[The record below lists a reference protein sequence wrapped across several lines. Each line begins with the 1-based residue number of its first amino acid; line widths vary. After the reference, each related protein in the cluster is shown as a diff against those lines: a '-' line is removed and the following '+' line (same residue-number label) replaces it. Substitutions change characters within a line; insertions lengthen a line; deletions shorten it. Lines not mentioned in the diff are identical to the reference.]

1 MVTSRGG
8 CPPALSHHPPPL
20 ALPLTRSLTGS
31 SQRSSLF
38 AHLSSTPTPAHAAR
52 GGHDRAERSSPRS
65 PSSYSGAA
73 VPPPPC
79 GTCPGKLW
87 GSASPLRDGRS
98 PRLLLC
104 RRHGVLSP
112 SGNRSSVLCPRPRS
126 GQSVGIFSE
135 AH

>member
-73 VPPPPC
+73 VPPPMRDLPGEALGQRFTAPRRTEPQAPALQAARGAQPQRQSEQRAVSQTPKRSKC
-79 GTCPGKLW
+79 GDFL
-87 GSASPLRDGRS
+87 
-98 PRLLLC
+98 
-104 RRHGVLSP
+104 
-112 SGNRSSVLCPRPRS
+112 
-126 GQSVGIFSE
+126 
-135 AH
+135 